1 MAVQESLTPQPFF
14 FKFIMCD
21 AADKVRHTDIKALL
35 AEGRDD
41 LKYTK
46 HRWLMNPQKNSRK
59 LWRDLQGA
67 VRE

>member
-1 MAVQESLTPQPFF
+1 
-14 FKFIMCD
+14 MCD